1 VYKLH
6 KFPSFICPVRAL
18 GPNPRVNRRIE
29 RINPIRMAGCKRQ
42 LNEAVSVSRFILSV
56 FLMFAKVALMMLR
69 YFVFSVCVLLSLS
82 FFRFSCQYLPSDW
95 LERLL

>member
-1 VYKLH
+1 
-6 KFPSFICPVRAL
+6 
-18 GPNPRVNRRIE
+18 
-29 RINPIRMAGCKRQ
+29 
-42 LNEAVSVSRFILSV
+42 
-56 FLMFAKVALMMLR
+56 MFAKVALMMLR